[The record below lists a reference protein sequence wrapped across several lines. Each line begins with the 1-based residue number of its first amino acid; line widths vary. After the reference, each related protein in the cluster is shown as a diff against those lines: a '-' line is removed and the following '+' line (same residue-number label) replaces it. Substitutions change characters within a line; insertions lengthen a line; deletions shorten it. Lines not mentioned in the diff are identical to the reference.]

1 MDDKMRHR
9 MILVTFTILLIL
21 ACVESALA
29 FMRDRIA
36 ADMQALRQALAAA
49 EAAQP
54 VNSWIPTVGQMVMG
68 FVLPF
73 ALTFVA
79 IPLESFVHSSRT
91 VFGVAAA
98 AVLRLIAFAL
108 RLVGNVIRYA
118 GVFLVNLYDLL
129 IFPPLWLENLVRNRE
144 HQHTDIADVIVK
156 EEVP

>member
-1 MDDKMRHR
+1 
-9 MILVTFTILLIL
+9 LVTFTILLIL

-91 VFGVAAA
+91 VLGVAVA

>member
-1 MDDKMRHR
+1 
-9 MILVTFTILLIL
+9 LVTFTILLIL

-91 VFGVAAA
+91 VLGVAVA

-118 GVFLVNLYDLL
+118 GVFLLNLYDLL